1 MAVRTWLLLAGIVM
15 TAGFSLGYGIPDA
28 VEEIR
33 ILSEDARTVYAVL
46 EVEAGDLVLAS
57 QGNRPPKPGRDEG
70 NGPTYDDDGWG
81 FTMPDNSS
89 RGSDMP
95 RRDDDGWGFTMSPDR
110 NNGSFSGPRPSEAY
124 ASREERVR
132 ILIYSNGRPRSY
144 SGLMDSG
151 GTRYWV
157 LWRNQPIELEEFLRE
172 VWTER

>member
-1 MAVRTWLLLAGIVM
+1 M

-28 VEEIR
+28 VEEVR
-33 ILSEDARTVYAVL
+33 VLSDDARTVYAVL
-46 EVEAGDLVLAS
+46 EVEAGDLVLAN
-57 QGNRPPKPGRDEG
+57 QARPPKPGRGEG
-70 NGPTYDDDGWG
+70 AGPTYDDDGWG
-81 FTMPDNSS
+81 FTMPDNSP

-110 NNGSFSGPRPSEAY
+110 NDGFFSESRPSEAY
-124 ASREERVR
+124 GSREERVR

-144 SGLMDSG
+144 AGLMDSD

-157 LWRNQPIELEEFLRE
+157 VWRNQPIELEEFLRE

>member
-1 MAVRTWLLLAGIVM
+1 M

-70 NGPTYDDDGWG
+70 NGPTY
-81 FTMPDNSS
+81 
-89 RGSDMP
+89 
-95 RRDDDGWGFTMSPDR
+95 DDDGWGFTMSPDR